1 MRCEDAALD
10 LGPLLSGDLAPA
22 AEQALLDHLAT
33 CATCQAEAER
43 LRDLWLRL
51 DDVAI
56 EPPDT
61 ARMRQRFVMA
71 VESFQT
77 GVDQARVEALERR
90 PVVVA
95 GEFGARHVASHAGSR
110 ATSLG
115 WLAALA
121 ASLVIGVLVG
131 RESVRSAAAPAAAA
145 TTASADLAAVRQEL
159 HDTRELVSLALLR
172 QSSASER
179 LKGVSWTE
187 RIDNAGADVVSALLD
202 TLAHDPN
209 VNVRLA
215 AIEALTRYA
224 DRPGV
229 RSGAVAALTGAS
241 SSPLVQVALIDLLVQ
256 LNEPSSKDSLRQLV
270 DDARTDMTVRDRAK
284 QALQQLG

>member
-1 MRCEDAALD
+1 MRCEDAAPD
-10 LGPLLSGDLAPA
+10 LGPLLNGELAPA

-51 DDVAI
+51 GDVAI

-61 ARMRQRFVMA
+61 ARMRQRFVTA

-95 GEFGARHVASHAGSR
+95 GGFGAHPVAFQAGAR
-110 ATSLG
+110 ARSLG

-131 RESVRSAAAPAAAA
+131 RETVRPAASPAITA
-145 TTASADLAAVRQEL
+145 STASADLAAMRQEL

-172 QSSASER
+172 QPSASER

-187 RIDNAGADVVSALLD
+187 RIDDAGADVVAALLD

-270 DDARTDMTVRDRAK
+270 DDARTDGTVRDRAK